1 MFKWSLGLLVNIIFL
16 APVYAHEFWI
26 SPVNYNLDAGQPIVA
41 DFRIGQDFSGS
52 RQSFLHHRT
61 VRHEIFHSGKS
72 KKVLGRN
79 GDRPAFQTNGLSDGL
94 AILVH
99 ETSDNTLKYN
109 DYEKF
114 KNFVVHKG
122 FNGVLNAHEA
132 RGLPKTGFSESYRR
146 YTKSLIAIGH
156 GGGKDTAVGL
166 DIEILAL
173 ENPFTEDIN
182 GGMRVQVLMHG
193 KPRSYVKVELFQK
206 LIESDET
213 VEVTS
218 YLTDINGIAIFP
230 VQAGYEYM
238 VDNVALIPLEPKK
251 EGDPVWHSLWA
262 NLTFSVPKS

>member
-1 MFKWSLGLLVNIIFL
+1 MFRWSLGLLLSIIFV

-26 SPVNYNLDAGQPIVA
+26 SPVNYNLDVGQPIVA
-41 DFRIGQDFSGS
+41 DFLIGQDFSGS
-52 RQSFLHHRT
+52 RQSFLRHRT
-61 VRHEIFHSGKS
+61 VRHEIFHSEKS
-72 KKVLGRN
+72 KKVSGRN
-79 GDRPAFQTNGLSDGL
+79 GDRPAFQTDGLSDGL

-99 ETSDNTLKYN
+99 ETSDNILKYN

-114 KNFVVHKG
+114 KNFVDHKD
-122 FNGVLNAHEA
+122 FSGVLNAHET

-156 GGGKDTAVGL
+156 GGGKDTVVGL

-173 ENPFTEDIN
+173 ENPFTEDIS

-206 LIESDET
+206 LKESDET
-213 VEVTS
+213 VEITS

-230 VQAGYEYM
+230 VKAGYQYM
-238 VDNVALIPLEPKK
+238 VDNVALIPLEPRK
-251 EGDPVWHSLWA
+251 EGGPVWHSLWA
-262 NLTFSVPKS
+262 NLTFSVPKR

>member
-122 FNGVLNAHEA
+122 FNGVLNAHKA

-206 LIESDET
+206 LIGSDET